1 MKKLIFT
8 ILVMFMPMLASAD
21 PVEIDGLFYNLTK
34 KAKIAEVTSSPDA
47 SYSGD
52 ITIPEQVTYEDI
64 VYDVT
69 SIGDFA
75 FAECENL
82 VSVQI
87 PSSVRVL
94 EEGAF
99 IGCENLI
106 SVNIPEGVTE
116 IRNSCF
122 FGTGLTE
129 ITIPKSVK
137 SIDNR
142 AFGYNLKSITML
154 CGEGT
159 YLGQRWIECNYDDQ
173 LCIHIESLKDW
184 SGVPV
189 EGIAYGHIANTETKY
204 PSYRLFLNDE
214 EITDLTIPNDFS
226 TIGNKAFNWCSSIT
240 SVTIPGSVEKV
251 GLAFRNCP
259 NLSSVTIQEG
269 VKYIGKTDDSY
280 WPGGYLP
287 TSVVTNDWNMKSI
300 VIPNSVDTI
309 GPGAFYQFRTLESV
323 TIGSGVKNI
332 GRKAFSN
339 CEELADVYCLAESV
353 PTTVVNDG
361 GETCNPFEDSM
372 QEYITLHVPE
382 TLVEAYKAQYPWNLF
397 KEIVPITDTAIRNV
411 TASESA
417 KTFYTLDGVQND
429 KPQKGINIIRTN
441 EGKAKKVL
449 VK

>member
-1 MKKLIFT
+1 MKKSIFT

-69 SIGDFA
+69 SIGD
-75 FAECENL
+75 
-82 VSVQI
+82 
-87 PSSVRVL
+87 
-94 EEGAF
+94 GAF
-99 IGCENLI
+99 SGRKNITSVLIPNSVTSIGGNAFYECANLI
-106 SVNIPEGVTE
+106 SVDIPESVTE
-116 IRNSCF
+116 IGWGSFN
-122 FGTGLTE
+122 GTGITE
-129 ITIPKSVK
+129 ITIPKNVK
-137 SIDNR
+137 SIGKF
-142 AFGYNLKSITML
+142 AFGPNIKSITML

-159 YLGQRWIECNYDDQ
+159 SLHPQWIFCFYDDQ
-173 LCIHIESLKDW
+173 LCIHIKSLNDW
-184 SGVPV
+184 CCLSIMDPIYHKSSGS
-189 EGIAYGHIANTETKY
+189 YY
-204 PSYRLFLNDE
+204 YRLFLNNE
-214 EITDLTIPNDFS
+214 EITDLVISDGVTKISDY
-226 TIGNKAFNWCSSIT
+226 AFNWCSSIT

-269 VKYIGKTDDSY
+269 VKYIGKTDDYY
-280 WPGGYLP
+280 WPGGDLP

-353 PTTVVNDG
+353 PTTLDDDLWSR
-361 GETCNPFEDSM
+361 CNPFEDSM

-397 KEIVPITDTAIRNV
+397 KEIVPITDTAIRNAK
-411 TASESA
+411 TAQSA
-417 KTFYTLDGVQND
+417 KAFYTLDGVQND

-441 EGKAKKVL
+441 EGKTKKVL

>member
-1 MKKLIFT
+1 MKKSIFT

-75 FAECENL
+75 FAECQNL
-82 VSVQI
+82 VSVHI
-87 PSSVRVL
+87 PNSVTSI
-94 EEGAF
+94 GSDAF
-99 IGCENLI
+99 CECDNLI

-116 IRNSCF
+116 IKGGCF
-122 FGTGLTE
+122 WGAGISE
-129 ITIPKSVK
+129 ITIPKSIK
-137 SIDNR
+137 YIADK
-142 AFGYNLKSITML
+142 AFGWKLKTITML

-159 YLGQRWIECNYDDQ
+159 SLSSGWIMCEEK
-173 LCIHIESLKDW
+173 LSIHIESLIDW
-184 SGVPV
+184 CAVSIIMPENRVP
-189 EGIAYGHIANTETKY
+189 ESEFDY
-204 PSYRLFLNDE
+204 YRLYLNGK
-214 EITDLTIPNDFS
+214 EITDLIIPNDV
-226 TIGNKAFNWCSSIT
+226 TIVNDFAFNWCSSLK
-240 SVTIPGSVEKV
+240 SVTIPGNVEKV
-251 GLAFRNCP
+251 GHSFRNCP

-269 VKYIGKTDDSY
+269 VKYIGGIDENLSY
-280 WPGGYLP
+280 SLRNRNNPFRY
-287 TSVVTNDWNMKSI
+287 DWNMKSI
-300 VIPNSVDTI
+300 VIPNSVESI
-309 GPGAFYQFRTLESV
+309 GAGAFYQFRTLESV
-323 TIGSGVKNI
+323 TIGTGVKNI
-332 GRKAFSN
+332 GKMAFSE
-339 CEELADVYCLAESV
+339 CVELADVYCLAESV

-382 TLVEAYKAQYPWNLF
+382 ASVEAYKAQYPWNMF

>member
-1 MKKLIFT
+1 MNKSIFT

-69 SIGDFA
+69 SIG
-75 FAECENL
+75 N
-82 VSVQI
+82 
-87 PSSVRVL
+87 
-94 EEGAF
+94 GAF
-99 IGCENLI
+99 SGRKNITSVHIPNSVTSIGGYAFDRCENLI
-106 SVNIPEGVTE
+106 SVDIPESVTE
-116 IRNSCF
+116 IGPNSF
-122 FGTGLTE
+122 DGTGITE
-129 ITIPKSVK
+129 ITIPKNVK
-137 SIDNR
+137 SIGEF
-142 AFGYNLKSITML
+142 AFGPNIKSVTML

-159 YLGQRWIECNYDDQ
+159 SLHPQCFYNYDEQ
-173 LCIHIESLKDW
+173 LCIHIKSLKDW
-184 SGVPV
+184 C
-189 EGIAYGHIANTETKY
+189 GISIMPTSLHSYC
-204 PSYRLFLNDE
+204 YRLFLNNE
-214 EITDLTIPNDFS
+214 EITDLVISDDVTKISDY
-226 TIGNKAFNWCSSIT
+226 AFNWCSSIT

-269 VKYIGKTDDSY
+269 VKYIGKTDDYY
-280 WPGGYLP
+280 WPGGDLP

-353 PTTVVNDG
+353 PTTLDDDLWSR
-361 GETCNPFEDSM
+361 CNPFEDSM

-382 TLVEAYKAQYPWNLF
+382 ASVEAYKAEWPWGLF
-397 KEIVPITDTAIRNV
+397 KGIVPITDTAIRNV
-411 TASESA
+411 KTPESA

>member
-1 MKKLIFT
+1 MKISIFT

-34 KAKIAEVTSSPDA
+34 KAKIAEVTYSPDA
-47 SYSGD
+47 SGD

-69 SIGDFA
+69 SIGNGA
-75 FAECENL
+75 FSGRKNITSILIPNSVTSIGGYAFDRCENL
-82 VSVQI
+82 FSVD
-87 PSSVRVL
+87 
-94 EEGAF
+94 
-99 IGCENLI
+99 
-106 SVNIPEGVTE
+106 IPESVTE
-116 IRNSCF
+116 IGPNSF
-122 FGTGLTE
+122 DGTGITE
-129 ITIPKSVK
+129 ITIPKNVK
-137 SIDNR
+137 SIGEF
-142 AFGYNLKSITML
+142 AFGPNIKSITML

-159 YLGQRWIECNYDDQ
+159 YLHPWFFYYNDEQ
-173 LCIHIESLKDW
+173 LCIHIKSLNDW
-184 SGVPV
+184 CGVSFMP
-189 EGIAYGHIANTETKY
+189 IQSHSYC
-204 PSYRLFLNDE
+204 YRLFLNDE
-214 EITDLTIPNDFS
+214 EITDLIISDDVTKISDN
-226 TIGNKAFNWCSSIT
+226 AFNWCSSIT

-269 VKYIGKTDDSY
+269 VKYIGKTDDYY
-280 WPGGYLP
+280 WPGGDLP

-353 PTTVVNDG
+353 PTTLDDDLWSR
-361 GETCNPFEDSM
+361 CNPFEDSM

-382 TLVEAYKAQYPWNLF
+382 ASVEAYKAKWQWPLNQF

-417 KTFYTLDGVQND
+417 KTFYTLDGVQSD

>member
-1 MKKLIFT
+1 MKISIFT

-69 SIGDFA
+69 SIG
-75 FAECENL
+75 N
-82 VSVQI
+82 
-87 PSSVRVL
+87 
-94 EEGAF
+94 GAF
-99 IGCENLI
+99 SGRKNITSVLIPNSVTSIGGYAFDRCENLI
-106 SVNIPEGVTE
+106 SVDIPESVTE
-116 IRNSCF
+116 IGPNSF
-122 FGTGLTE
+122 NGTGITE
-129 ITIPKSVK
+129 ITIPKNVK
-137 SIDNR
+137 SIGEF
-142 AFGYNLKSITML
+142 AFGPNIKSITML

-159 YLGQRWIECNYDDQ
+159 SLHPQWIFCFYDDQ
-173 LCIHIESLKDW
+173 LCIHIKSLNDW
-184 SGVPV
+184 CCLSIMDPIYHKSSGS
-189 EGIAYGHIANTETKY
+189 YY
-204 PSYRLFLNDE
+204 YRLFLNNE
-214 EITDLTIPNDFS
+214 EITDLVISDGVTKISDY
-226 TIGNKAFNWCSSIT
+226 AFNWCSSIT

-269 VKYIGKTDDSY
+269 VKYIGKTDDHY
-280 WPGGYLP
+280 LPGGDLP
-287 TSVVTNDWNMKSI
+287 TSVFTNDWNMKSI

-323 TIGSGVKNI
+323 TVGSGVKNI

-353 PTTVVNDG
+353 PTTLDDDLWSR
-361 GETCNPFEDSM
+361 CNPFEDSM

-382 TLVEAYKAQYPWNLF
+382 ASVEAYKAEWPWVLF

-441 EGKAKKVL
+441 EGKTKKVL

>member
-1 MKKLIFT
+1 MKKSIFT

-69 SIGDFA
+69 SIG
-75 FAECENL
+75 N
-82 VSVQI
+82 
-87 PSSVRVL
+87 
-94 EEGAF
+94 GAF
-99 IGCENLI
+99 IGCQNITSVHIPNSVTSIGGNAFYECANLI
-106 SVNIPEGVTE
+106 SVDIPESVTE
-116 IRNSCF
+116 IGSGSFN
-122 FGTGLTE
+122 GTGITE

-137 SIDNR
+137 SIGKF
-142 AFGYNLKSITML
+142 AFGPNIKSITML

-159 YLGQRWIECNYDDQ
+159 SLHPQWIFCFYDDQ
-173 LCIHIESLKDW
+173 LCIHIKSLNDW
-184 SGVPV
+184 CCLSIMEPIYQKSSGS
-189 EGIAYGHIANTETKY
+189 YY
-204 PSYRLFLNDE
+204 YRLFLNNE
-214 EITDLTIPNDFS
+214 EITDLVISDGVTKISDY
-226 TIGNKAFNWCSSIT
+226 AFNWCSSIT

-269 VKYIGKTDDSY
+269 VKYIGVIDNMEEGELISI
-280 WPGGYLP
+280 WHP
-287 TSVVTNDWNMKSI
+287 VTNDWNMKSI
-300 VIPNSVDTI
+300 VIPNSVETI
-309 GPGAFYQFRTLESV
+309 GAGAFYQFRTLESV
-323 TIGSGVKNI
+323 TIGTGVKNI
-332 GRKAFSN
+332 GKMAFSE

-417 KTFYTLDGVQND
+417 KTFYTLDGVQSD

-441 EGKAKKVL
+441 EGKTKKVL

>member
-1 MKKLIFT
+1 
-8 ILVMFMPMLASAD
+8 
-21 PVEIDGLFYNLTK
+21 
-34 KAKIAEVTSSPDA
+34 
-47 SYSGD
+47 
-52 ITIPEQVTYEDI
+52 
-64 VYDVT
+64 
-69 SIGDFA
+69 
-75 FAECENL
+75 
-82 VSVQI
+82 
-87 PSSVRVL
+87 
-94 EEGAF
+94 
-99 IGCENLI
+99 
-106 SVNIPEGVTE
+106 
-116 IRNSCF
+116 
-122 FGTGLTE
+122 
-129 ITIPKSVK
+129 
-137 SIDNR
+137 
-142 AFGYNLKSITML
+142 ML

-159 YLGQRWIECNYDDQ
+159 SLHPQCFYNYDDQ
-173 LCIHIESLKDW
+173 LCIHIKSLKDW
-184 SGVPV
+184 C
-189 EGIAYGHIANTETKY
+189 GISIMPTSLHSYC
-204 PSYRLFLNDE
+204 YRLFLNNE
-214 EITDLTIPNDFS
+214 EITDLVISDDVTKISDY
-226 TIGNKAFNWCSSIT
+226 AFNWCSSIT

-269 VKYIGKTDDSY
+269 VKYIGKTDDYY
-280 WPGGYLP
+280 WPGGDLP
-287 TSVVTNDWNMKSI
+287 TSVFTNDWNMKSI

-353 PTTVVNDG
+353 PTTLDDDLWSR
-361 GETCNPFEDSM
+361 CNPFEDSM

-417 KTFYTLDGVQND
+417 KTFYTLDGVQSD